1 MRFLIDECL
10 TVELAREAER
20 AGFGAHHVAHLG
32 KTSWKDWTIRDY
44 AIKSDFIL
52 VTNNASDF
60 RALYGATDLHPGLV
74 ILVPNVV
81 QEKQVLMFRVAIKRL
96 TELDDTINK
105 LLEVDIGGEN
115 ITFKLYDFPSADST
129 A

>member
-1 MRFLIDECL
+1 M
-10 TVELAREAER
+10 
-20 AGFGAHHVAHLG
+20 
-32 KTSWKDWTIRDY
+32 
-44 AIKSDFIL
+44 

-105 LLEVDIGGEN
+105 LLEVDIDGEN
-115 ITFKLYDFPSADST
+115 ITFKLYDFPSAEST